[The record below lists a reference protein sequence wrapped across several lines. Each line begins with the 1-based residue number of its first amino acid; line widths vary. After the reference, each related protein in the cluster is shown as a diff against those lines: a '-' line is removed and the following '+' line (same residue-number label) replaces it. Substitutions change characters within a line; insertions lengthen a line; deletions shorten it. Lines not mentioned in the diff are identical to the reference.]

1 MRSNITITKEV
12 YLMANIFIDIDE
24 VNELHPQIIFYYEL
38 QNVFEELYHDFKKI
52 HKKNILL

>member
-1 MRSNITITKEV
+1 MANISITKEV

-24 VNELHPQIIFYYEL
+24 VNELHPQIIFDEL